1 MIKEIKLSS
10 LNNIIPKVNKKEPP
24 RSINNDLTPFFF
36 TSMFIGSKNSG
47 KTYGLVKMIK
57 NYEDKPVKDS
67 KGNTLEIKTILFSP
81 TGKSEANPIY
91 TSLKSLDFENDVI
104 ENYTDNKLIEKLNE
118 IEKDKEDIE
127 DYNKYVKA
135 YKIFEKNENLNLI
148 DPEYLILLYEYDFE
162 HYNNIP
168 QPKYKHPPIVF
179 ITLDD
184 LIGDNKVFK
193 RESLIN
199 NITIKHRH
207 LGVNLVFT
215 SQNPRSI
222 PNIIRNNIDIYVL
235 YKFANVKMVLE
246 KIYEEVSNLLTETQ
260 FEELFR
266 HATSEPYNELV
277 IDNHPKTERDKR
289 FKKNFD
295 VVLTHGA

>member
-1 MIKEIKLSS
+1 M
-10 LNNIIPKVNKKEPP
+10 
-24 RSINNDLTPFFF
+24 
-36 TSMFIGSKNSG
+36 
-47 KTYGLVKMIK
+47 
-57 NYEDKPVKDS
+57 
-67 KGNTLEIKTILFSP
+67 
-81 TGKSEANPIY
+81 
-91 TSLKSLDFENDVI
+91 
-104 ENYTDNKLIEKLNE
+104 
-118 IEKDKEDIE
+118 
-127 DYNKYVKA
+127 
-135 YKIFEKNENLNLI
+135 
-148 DPEYLILLYEYDFE
+148 
-162 HYNNIP
+162 
-168 QPKYKHPPIVF
+168 
-179 ITLDD
+179 DD

-260 FEELFR
+260 FEELYK
-266 HATSEPYNELV
+266 HATSEPYNALV

-289 FKKNFD
+289 FKKNFNI
-295 VVLTHGA
+295 VLTHGA